1 MKKIK
6 ILSSIG
12 ILAPVLAI
20 PLVVC
25 LVAIMNLNSKIYKQ
39 SMKTTENQL

>member
-20 PLVVC
+20 PLV
-25 LVAIMNLNSKIYKQ
+25 AA
-39 SMKTTENQL
+39 

>member
-20 PLVVC
+20 PLV
-25 LVAIMNLNSKIYKQ
+25 AARMQ
-39 SMKTTENQL
+39 

>member
-20 PLVVC
+20 PLVAC
-25 LVAIMNLNSKIYKQ
+25 
-39 SMKTTENQL
+39 